1 MNAARDHDGHAGSP
15 ANRRGGLPEDPDLDA
30 FRQAAEGAFGAPRGA
45 EQRLSLAAVPSLA
58 AAAGPGDA
66 AEEAAPDPGGPV
78 QAHPAAG
85 EAPALPDV
93 PHRDLP
99 RQASITVD
107 AEVAQRF
114 RAYQRQQ
121 ASNGPT
127 LFNHQVVFLALRA
140 CRGRYADVVARHQ
153 PQAEPEAEFP
163 FGAPVPGRRATSEAR
178 STSQLNFRPTHGEFA
193 AIRQLQK
200 EAEAPSV
207 SAFLNAVLDEFL
219 PPLIGRSSGRGS
231 R

>member
-1 MNAARDHDGHAGSP
+1 MNAARNHDDQAGSP
-15 ANRRGGLPEDPDLDA
+15 AGGRGGLPEDADLDA
-30 FRQAAEGAFGAPRGA
+30 FRQAADGAFGAPGA
-45 EQRLSLAAVPSLA
+45 ADPRPPLAAVPSLA
-58 AAAGPGDA
+58 AARPGNA
-66 AEEAAPDPGGPV
+66 ADTAPPDPGGTV
-78 QAHPAAG
+78 QPHSAAG
-85 EAPALPDV
+85 ETPALPDV

-114 RAYQRQQ
+114 RGYQRQQ
-121 ASNGPT
+121 ASSGPT

-140 CRGRYADVVARHQ
+140 CRANYADVVARHQ
-153 PQAEPEAEFP
+153 PQPEPEAEFP

-200 EAEAPSV
+200 EAGAPSV

-219 PPLIGRSSGRGS
+219 PPLTGRSSGRGA